1 MIDLVVPLAH
11 AGHWIANLALFAGPV
26 LIPLAALVAHTIH
39 VRRHKPAGDDPS
51 PSRRPR

>member
-1 MIDLVVPLAH
+1 MIDLVLPIAH

-39 VRRHKPAGDDPS
+39 VRRHPPAVDDPS
-51 PSRRPR
+51 PSRRP